1 MPTEILLFLLLLL
14 TPASVGPQE
23 RIVAVAIG
31 SSFVHGWA
39 GCWQP
44 SLETLFD
51 LGIIPN
57 P

>member
-1 MPTEILLFLLLLL
+1 MGSAHHARRLLDKL
-14 TPASVGPQE
+14 SKGE

-31 SSFVHGWA
+31 SSFVHGWS

-44 SLETLFD
+44 SMDSLFD